1 MFIFAHLSVVSL
13 PSNVPSASL
22 KSMENWRELNTDGA
36 YLGNDS
42 RLSCE
47 NKILCHAN
55 GEITQINQEQGDGTL
70 ITLSPHLR
78 DIASLSPPPMQSKAT
93 LRFISLE
100 KLPASSWQSALSS
113 PGSPRTALPVKTK
126 KKELIEFYQ

>member
-1 MFIFAHLSVVSL
+1 
-13 PSNVPSASL
+13 
-22 KSMENWRELNTDGA
+22 MENWRELNTDGA

-78 DIASLSPPPMQSKAT
+78 DIASLSPPLIQLKNT
-93 LRFISLE
+93 LHLISLGE
-100 KLPASSWQSALSS
+100 FPASSWRSTLSS
-113 PGSPRTALPVKTK
+113 PGSPRTALPMKTK
-126 KKELIEFYQ
+126 KKEQIEFDQ